1 MKYFMMAVIFFGTVS
16 MAQAM
21 DPSELPEGLTVV
33 DAGSEGQGAGASY
46 FVSVDEKARK
56 CKVEFHLDYEYGC
69 FNDKYNICEIWR
81 VNAVSKL
88 RCTYKGK
95 EKDGTYKLIVK

>member
-1 MKYFMMAVIFFGTVS
+1 MKIFLMAVLFLGSAGF
-16 MAQAM
+16 AQAM

-33 DAGSEGQGAGASY
+33 DAGSEGQGAGSSY
-46 FVSVDEKARK
+46 FILVSEKTRK

-69 FNDKYNICEIWR
+69 FNDKYNICEIWKSNP
-81 VNAVSKL
+81 VNKL

-95 EKDGTYKLIVK
+95 EKDGTFILKVK